1 MEYELSRNEYMDVQ
15 TYFMLRQ
22 SNIVKFCIALFV
34 LGLTLGIIKIA
45 TGSGVSGIWVL
56 VIFPFPYMA
65 YVILKIRNIAY
76 RMYGNDIS
84 KWKVIFSENGI
95 NAIAVKQ
102 NRNLDASWESVRK
115 VWKTKKYV
123 FFFLS
128 KSVYLVVPLRAVKD
142 YELFEK
148 YIDTAKGR

>member
-1 MEYELSRNEYMDVQ
+1 
-15 TYFMLRQ
+15 
-22 SNIVKFCIALFV
+22 
-34 LGLTLGIIKIA
+34 
-45 TGSGVSGIWVL
+45 
-56 VIFPFPYMA
+56 MA
-65 YVILKIRNIAY
+65 YVIFKIRNIAY